1 MLHGKLVQVIVL
13 LLLVL
18 FLLNDQL
25 EGRYQWGR
33 RFRTN
38 RIISFLTEKTSSD
51 IMHSTPKHPP
61 KGYLSSKLAS
71 SARLGWK
78 SKSSKKHE
86 RITANHIFE
95 LVSIYGISKTLHR
108 KPAIFIEDSKYHSLV
123 NGVRKVMPGLLNE
136 FQIFDRPVFP
146 EAKNELISQKCCVFD
161 NPSKLENITSK
172 YLHLTGH
179 FYQSWRYFDQH
190 LSEIKSFVK
199 PLLDFSPLPESDE
212 NNFITCIHIRRTD
225 FVDGQHHSSNVTFFK
240 PALEFIQSRERER
253 NGRKNMLTVLMGDD
267 PNFEANIYE
276 NTVIADK
283 RTEIKNAAE
292 YFVSKNSPD
301 NDLAFSRYHC
311 DTVLITAPSSTFG
324 WWLGYLSKRQNV
336 YYQDIRS
343 TNDVNYKKGEL
354 NPDDFFVPR
363 WTSIKLDENG
373 TIVVV

>member
-1 MLHGKLVQVIVL
+1 
-13 LLLVL
+13 
-18 FLLNDQL
+18 
-25 EGRYQWGR
+25 
-33 RFRTN
+33 
-38 RIISFLTEKTSSD
+38 
-51 IMHSTPKHPP
+51 
-61 KGYLSSKLAS
+61 
-71 SARLGWK
+71 
-78 SKSSKKHE
+78 
-86 RITANHIFE
+86 
-95 LVSIYGISKTLHR
+95 
-108 KPAIFIEDSKYHSLV
+108 
-123 NGVRKVMPGLLNE
+123 
-136 FQIFDRPVFP
+136 
-146 EAKNELISQKCCVFD
+146 
-161 NPSKLENITSK
+161 
-172 YLHLTGH
+172 
-179 FYQSWRYFDQH
+179 
-190 LSEIKSFVK
+190 
-199 PLLDFSPLPESDE
+199 
-212 NNFITCIHIRRTD
+212 
-225 FVDGQHHSSNVTFFK
+225 
-240 PALEFIQSRERER
+240 
-253 NGRKNMLTVLMGDD
+253 MLTVLMGDD